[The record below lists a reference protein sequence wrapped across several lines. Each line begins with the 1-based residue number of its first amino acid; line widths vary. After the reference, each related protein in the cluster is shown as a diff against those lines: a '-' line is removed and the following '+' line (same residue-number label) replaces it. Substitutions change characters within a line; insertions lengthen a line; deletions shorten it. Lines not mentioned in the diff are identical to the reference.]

1 MKKLV
6 LISHGNFC
14 VELKKSAEMIMG
26 PQDNIYAIP
35 LLPEDGPES
44 YLKKF
49 QDVVKELDDYV
60 VFADLMGG
68 TPANT
73 VAKEIMKG
81 KDIELYA
88 GANLPMVIEFVNSN
102 MINQPSNYVDVA
114 RSGILKV
121 NDVISL
127 DDDDEDDDTFA

>member
-1 MKKLV
+1 
-6 LISHGNFC
+6 
-14 VELKKSAEMIMG
+14 MG

-121 NDVISL
+121 NDEISL
-127 DDDDEDDDTFA
+127 DDDDEDDE

>member
-121 NDVISL
+121 NDEISL
-127 DDDDEDDDTFA
+127 DDDNEDDE

>member
-81 KDIELYA
+81 KNIELYA

-121 NDVISL
+121 NDEISL
-127 DDDDEDDDTFA
+127 DDDDEDDE

>member
-35 LLPEDGPES
+35 LLPEDGPET

-49 QDVVKELDDYV
+49 QDVVKDLDDYV

-73 VAKEIMKG
+73 VAKEIMRG
-81 KDIELYA
+81 QDIELYA
-88 GANLPMVIEFVNSN
+88 GANLPMVIEFVNST
-102 MINQPSNYVDVA
+102 MINQPSDYVEVA
-114 RSGILKV
+114 KSGILKV

-127 DDDDEDDDTFA
+127 DNDEAEDE

>member
-49 QDVVKELDDYV
+49 QDVVKDLDDYV

-102 MINQPSNYVDVA
+102 MINQPSDYVDVA

-127 DDDDEDDDTFA
+127 DDDEDDE

>member
-102 MINQPSNYVDVA
+102 MINQPSKYVEVA

-127 DDDDEDDDTFA
+127 DDDDEDDE

>member
-49 QDVVKELDDYV
+49 QDVVKDLDDYV

-102 MINQPSNYVDVA
+102 MINQPSDYVDVA

-127 DDDDEDDDTFA
+127 DDDDENDE

>member
-121 NDVISL
+121 NDEISL
-127 DDDDEDDDTFA
+127 DDDDEDDE

>member
-68 TPANT
+68 TSANT

-121 NDVISL
+121 NDEISL
-127 DDDDEDDDTFA
+127 DDDDEDDE

>member
-49 QDVVKELDDYV
+49 QDVVKDLDDYV

-102 MINQPSNYVDVA
+102 MINQPSDYVDVA
-114 RSGILKV
+114 KSGILKV

-127 DDDDEDDDTFA
+127 DDDDEDDE

>member
-49 QDVVKELDDYV
+49 QDVVKDLDDYV

-102 MINQPSNYVDVA
+102 MINQPSDYVDVA

-127 DDDDEDDDTFA
+127 DDDDEDDE

>member
-127 DDDDEDDDTFA
+127 DDDDEDDE